1 MRTLTMLGVLGTLV
15 LGGATT
21 AAAQDSPDQEVTEFT
36 FTDELV
42 RGDLVRPDGQALHA
56 RRRGARETL
65 IQVRSHFVPELY
77 KSVEQL

>member
-1 MRTLTMLGVLGTLV
+1 MRTLTMLSVLGTLV

-21 AAAQDSPDQEVTEFT
+21 TLAQDRADQDVTEFN

-42 RGDLVRPDGQALHA
+42 RGDLVSPYGESLHA
-56 RRRGARETL
+56 RRRRPRETL